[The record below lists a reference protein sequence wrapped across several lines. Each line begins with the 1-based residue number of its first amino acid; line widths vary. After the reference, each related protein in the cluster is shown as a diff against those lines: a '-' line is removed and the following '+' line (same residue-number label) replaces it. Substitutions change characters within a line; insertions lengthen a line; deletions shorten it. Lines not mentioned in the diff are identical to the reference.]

1 MPGPSID
8 IASPTS
14 KARQVMLE
22 QQDDEQFLI
31 DMHESIEAS
40 LMDTK
45 RASACNV
52 DHLQKELLVASW
64 LKATG
69 AS

>member
-1 MPGPSID
+1 
-8 IASPTS
+8 
-14 KARQVMLE
+14 MLE
-22 QQDDEQFLI
+22 QQDDEQFLV
-31 DMHESIEAS
+31 DMHKGIEAS
-40 LMDTK
+40 LMETK

-52 DHLQKELLVASW
+52 DHLQKELVVASW